1 MPGENK
7 IQRRKQNRGKMKY
20 NSKTEHIPPKNS
32 KVKNKIYSGEMKHYG
47 KTKQIAEKKNLMGK
61 I

>member
-1 MPGENK
+1 
-7 IQRRKQNRGKMKY
+7 MKY